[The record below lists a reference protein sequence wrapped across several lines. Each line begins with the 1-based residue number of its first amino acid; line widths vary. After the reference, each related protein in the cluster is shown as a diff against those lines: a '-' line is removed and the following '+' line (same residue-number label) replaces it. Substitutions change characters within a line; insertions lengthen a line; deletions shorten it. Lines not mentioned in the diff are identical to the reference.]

1 MALKVAV
8 SLPFNVF
15 VTESITP
22 QRPKSPE
29 LRFMPSMRSLLSAA
43 TTLKPQDS
51 PSPGEPTPP
60 PRRQRRLGSLVLSG
74 LLVCAAVVGAALLRQ
89 QHHVS
94 ADVRSGSP
102 GYKQSPKGKDLHWEK
117 SAVTVY
123 LDASLAR
130 LGPGANEAVMQAFG
144 QWLGSER
151 GLPALSFDTG
161 QTSALP
167 AHDGKSTV
175 SFARITTPG
184 HEHDVALT
192 TTYSIDQT
200 GEIIEADV
208 VLNALYP
215 LGVLTASGKAGAKSG
230 SGSDG
235 PRSANDDRAEAGRT
249 SGPSADDE
257 AVDCKS
263 RYDVQNAATHEAGH
277 FFGLGE
283 DMTERGATMFY
294 AIAKCETHKRVLA
307 ATDVGALIPL
317 YPTAEAQPAAPTAAS
332 ACGFGKAPRD
342 SGVWAF
348 GGCLLGLAALR
359 RRRR

>member
-1 MALKVAV
+1 
-8 SLPFNVF
+8 
-15 VTESITP
+15 
-22 QRPKSPE
+22 
-29 LRFMPSMRSLLSAA
+29 MRSLLSAA
-43 TTLKPQDS
+43 TTLKPRRS
-51 PSPGEPTPP
+51 TPPGEPTPP
-60 PRRQRRLGSLVLSG
+60 PKQPSRLRALALSG
-74 LLVCAAVVGAALLRQ
+74 LVVCGAVVGTAALRQ
-89 QHHVS
+89 QRHVS

-117 SAVTVY
+117 PAVTVY

-151 GLPALSFDTG
+151 SLPALSFDSG
-161 QTSALP
+161 QTSANP

-215 LGVLTASGKAGAKSG
+215 IGVLTASGKTGTQSGAANAGAAAKK
-230 SGSDG
+230 
-235 PRSANDDRAEAGRT
+235 DDDAAEAGRT
-249 SGPSADDE
+249 GGPDAEGE

-283 DMTERGATMFY
+283 DMTERGSTMFY
-294 AIAKCETHKRVLA
+294 AIAKCETHKRALSS
-307 ATDVGALIPL
+307 TDVGALVPL
-317 YPTAEAQPAAPTAAS
+317 YETTPAPQAAPTTAS
-332 ACGFGKAPRD
+332 ACGFGVARYRG
-342 SGVWAF
+342 GVWAL
-348 GGCLLGLAALR
+348 GGSLLALAALR